1 MATEPFLNINT
12 EPDSLNEN
20 SHPGNSCSVL
30 IVSEVL
36 FSNLSG
42 LAEAGDAC
50 KTVNPPVAEI
60 AAEPKAAFLKKF
72 LLVVMQI
79 TFCQRSLSS
88 LKTLIQL
95 YIFTVPCF
103 LVRR

>member
-1 MATEPFLNINT
+1 
-12 EPDSLNEN
+12 
-20 SHPGNSCSVL
+20 
-30 IVSEVL
+30 
-36 FSNLSG
+36 
-42 LAEAGDAC
+42 
-50 KTVNPPVAEI
+50 
-60 AAEPKAAFLKKF
+60 
-72 LLVVMQI
+72 MQI